1 MLNAKI
7 ETVNI
12 SQLFLDP
19 NNFRLIN
26 EKNYTPVNKDRICDE
41 QVQRRTLT
49 LLCGNKNE
57 NIQDLLDSFK
67 ANGYLPV
74 DQIQVKKIEGSDNFL
89 VLEGNRRTAAL
100 KVLKEL
106 YEKESID
113 TQKFEVEFLNSIPV
127 VVYSGADD
135 EIQHFIVMGLK
146 HISGNKKWGEWNQA
160 QLVKK
165 LYDSEKMTEEEICS
179 SIGIDKTSLRRNLR
193 ALSLIDQYKDS
204 DFGAQFSTSMY
215 PVFRET
221 ITYTGIK
228 DWLGWNDNEKIATNR
243 IHLEQFFSLLSN
255 DNTIDD
261 YDNKKTL
268 PAAITKREEI
278 RTLSQFINDEDAMK
292 VLLKTRNIASAFS
305 ISKAGSEEAGVQK
318 FENLLDKL
326 SVDIGLITQM
336 TLPDNKKNDLQKQ
349 INLMQSYIDQKSSEL
364 KSPVSDVFYTKIDTH
379 FSSVCIENYKRFNDI
394 NLSGL
399 KRINVFAGIN
409 NVGKSTILEAIYLL
423 CKQND
428 FNGLQEV
435 VRLRGKISDKRISPD
450 WFLSQVSQ
458 TKISGVF
465 DNKNAT
471 VSVKSYSEDTSDF
484 DSSAYI
490 KSLSI
495 GSVYDEKIQKTTIR
509 FFEDKEKTIYSDGS
523 KNLCKAIY
531 SSPFFLNEPYRYS
544 EFYYKAVQSK
554 ALPRIISF
562 IHEKV
567 LKSISDIRLTDAL
580 RRFLVADD
588 NFDIAMDLSSYG
600 EGVQRIFFISLMFAS
615 AENGV
620 LLIDEFENAIHVEL
634 MPDFS
639 RFIDELSKEF
649 NVQVFLTSH
658 SKECIDSF
666 VETLGDNDDVMYC
679 ALKVD
684 EEMNPKVLQFN
695 SKVYRKLV
703 RTSDTDLRRAK

>member
-1 MLNAKI
+1 M
-7 ETVNI
+7 
-12 SQLFLDP
+12 
-19 NNFRLIN
+19 
-26 EKNYTPVNKDRICDE
+26 
-41 QVQRRTLT
+41 
-49 LLCGNKNE
+49 
-57 NIQDLLDSFK
+57 
-67 ANGYLPV
+67 
-74 DQIQVKKIEGSDNFL
+74 
-89 VLEGNRRTAAL
+89 
-100 KVLKEL
+100 
-106 YEKESID
+106 
-113 TQKFEVEFLNSIPV
+113 
-127 VVYSGADD
+127 
-135 EIQHFIVMGLK
+135 
-146 HISGNKKWGEWNQA
+146 
-160 QLVKK
+160 
-165 LYDSEKMTEEEICS
+165 
-179 SIGIDKTSLRRNLR
+179 
-193 ALSLIDQYKDS
+193 
-204 DFGAQFSTSMY
+204 
-215 PVFRET
+215 
-221 ITYTGIK
+221 
-228 DWLGWNDNEKIATNR
+228 
-243 IHLEQFFSLLSN
+243 
-255 DNTIDD
+255 
-261 YDNKKTL
+261 
-268 PAAITKREEI
+268 
-278 RTLSQFINDEDAMK
+278 
-292 VLLKTRNIASAFS
+292 
-305 ISKAGSEEAGVQK
+305 
-318 FENLLDKL
+318 
-326 SVDIGLITQM
+326 
-336 TLPDNKKNDLQKQ
+336 
-349 INLMQSYIDQKSSEL
+349 
-364 KSPVSDVFYTKIDTH
+364 
-379 FSSVCIENYKRFNDI
+379 
-394 NLSGL
+394 
-399 KRINVFAGIN
+399 
-409 NVGKSTILEAIYLL
+409 
-423 CKQND
+423 
-428 FNGLQEV
+428 
-435 VRLRGKISDKRISPD
+435 RGKISDKRISPD
-450 WFLSQVSQ
+450 WFLSQVNQ

-495 GSVYDEKIQKTTIR
+495 GSVYDEKTQKTTIR

-523 KNLCKAIY
+523 KSLCKAIY

-567 LKSISDIRLTDAL
+567 LKSITDIRLTDAL

-666 VETLGDNDDVMYC
+666 VETLADNDDVMYC

-684 EEMNPKVLQFN
+684 EKFNPKVLQFN